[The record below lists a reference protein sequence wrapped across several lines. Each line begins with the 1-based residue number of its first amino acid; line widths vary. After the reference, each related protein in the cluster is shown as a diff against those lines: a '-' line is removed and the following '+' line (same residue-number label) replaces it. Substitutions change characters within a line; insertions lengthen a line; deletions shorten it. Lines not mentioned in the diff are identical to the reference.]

1 MGPDGIHPET
11 LREWKPLSAIY
22 HQSWLTREL
31 QVEVS
36 KCDAYYKKGQKEDP
50 GKYRP
55 VSLTSVPGKVM
66 EHKIFSAIMQHV
78 QDNQGIRPSQQGF
91 KKHRFSL
98 TNLISVYDKVTSLMK
113 KGQIVDVDYFDSS
126 KPLTVFAIAF
136 SWRNWIVTT

>member
-1 MGPDGIHPET
+1 
-11 LREWKPLSAIY
+11 
-22 HQSWLTREL
+22 
-31 QVEVS
+31 
-36 KCDAYYKKGQKEDP
+36 
-50 GKYRP
+50 
-55 VSLTSVPGKVM
+55 
-66 EHKIFSAIMQHV
+66 MQHV